1 VGPEVEQRGGG
12 VEEAAYDGG
21 GSSCSG
27 VLGEKL
33 RLRGEAV
40 AALCEPGLVGATSGE
55 SIVEVG

>member
-1 VGPEVEQRGGG
+1 

-40 AALCEPGLVGATSGE
+40 AVLCEPGLVGAASGE